1 MFKIFRFSKF
11 EEDAMRLLP
20 FILALYSITASATE
34 VPAIENSEPVASL
47 PQNVNDQ
54 RKAWNAKEKK
64 AAELARQWIDAQA
77 MPVRKENGKIVY
89 LYGSTLPTVIC
100 APLSVCDIEL
110 QEGEKIV
117 GKPMIGD
124 SSRWEALPALSG
136 VGSNQVSHIIVKP
149 SESNLTTTLIIT
161 TTRRT
166 YHIKLVS
173 SNKNWTPR
181 VGFSYPDDIDRQWQL
196 YNAEAIANSEKK
208 TIPETRENIDALNF
222 EYEVSGKSS
231 WRPVRVYNDGVKT
244 YIQMPSSMSQTE
256 APALLVLGSDGEKQI
271 VNYRL
276 KKDRFIV
283 DQIFTRAVLI
293 AGVGSSQEKVVI
305 TLKDSEVHKAEKRRA
320 DDER

>member
-1 MFKIFRFSKF
+1 
-11 EEDAMRLLP
+11 MRLLSL
-20 FILALYSITASATE
+20 ILVLISVHALGSE
-34 VPAIENSEPVASL
+34 VPAIDNSQPAGAA
-47 PQNVNDQ
+47 QNVNDQ
-54 RKAWNAKEKK
+54 RKSFNSKEKK

-110 QEGEKIV
+110 EEGEKIV

-124 SSRWEALPALSG
+124 SLRWEALPALSG
-136 VGSNQVSHIIVKP
+136 VAPNQVSHIVVKP
-149 SESNLTTTLIIT
+149 SESGLTTTLIIT
-161 TTRRT
+161 TSRRT

-173 SNKNWTPR
+173 STKNWTPR
-181 VGFSYPDDIDRQWQL
+181 VGFTYPDDIDRQWQI
-196 YNAEAIANSEKK
+196 YNAEATANAERK

-222 EYEVSGKSS
+222 EYEVSGKAP

-244 YIQMPSSMSQTE
+244 YIQMPSAMAQTE
-256 APALLVLGSDGEKQI
+256 APAVLVLGSDGEKQI

-283 DQIFTRAVLI
+283 DQIFSKAVLI
-293 AGVGSSQEKVVI
+293 AGVGSSQEKIVI
-305 TLKDSEVHKAEKRRA
+305 TYKDTEAYKAAQRRIS
-320 DDER
+320 DER

>member
-1 MFKIFRFSKF
+1 
-11 EEDAMRLLP
+11 MRLFPIIIALNSMTA
-20 FILALYSITASATE
+20 LAGE
-34 VPAIENSEPVASL
+34 VPAIEISDSMPSVA
-47 PQNVNDQ
+47 QNVNDQ

-64 AAELARQWIDAQA
+64 AAELARQWIEAQA

-110 QEGEKIV
+110 QEGERIV

-124 SSRWEALPALSG
+124 SARWEALPALSG
-136 VGSNQVSHIIVKP
+136 VGANQISHIIVKP
-149 SESNLTTTLIIT
+149 FEANLTTTLIIT
-161 TTRRT
+161 TSRRT

-181 VGFSYPDDIDRQWQL
+181 VGFTYPDDIDRQWQL
-196 YNAEAIANSEKK
+196 YNAETVASAEKK

-222 EYEVSGKSS
+222 EYEVSGKSP

-244 YIQMPSSMSQTE
+244 YIQMPSTMAQTE

-283 DQIFTRAVLI
+283 DQIFSRAILI
-293 AGVGSSQEKVVI
+293 AGVGSSQEKVII
-305 TLKDSEVHKAEKRRA
+305 TRKDSEVYRA
-320 DDER
+320 SQRSADNER

>member
-1 MFKIFRFSKF
+1 
-11 EEDAMRLLP
+11 MRLFSL
-20 FILALYSITASATE
+20 ILVLITANAMASE
-34 VPAIENSEPVASL
+34 VPAIETSQPIAVTH
-47 PQNVNDQ
+47 NVNAE
-54 RKAWNAKEKK
+54 RKSFNAKEKK

-124 SSRWEALPALSG
+124 SARWEALPALSG
-136 VGSNQVSHIIVKP
+136 AGPNQISHIIVKP
-149 SESNLTTTLIIT
+149 FESGLTTTLIIT
-161 TTRRT
+161 TSRRT

-181 VGFSYPDDIDRQWQL
+181 VGFTYPDDIDRQWQL
-196 YNAEAIANSEKK
+196 YNAQAVASAERK
-208 TIPETRENIDALNF
+208 TIPETRENIDALSF
-222 EYEVSGKSS
+222 EYELSGKAP

-244 YIQMPSSMSQTE
+244 YIQMPSAMAQTE

-283 DQIFTRAVLI
+283 DQIFSKAILI
-293 AGVGSSQEKVVI
+293 AGVGSSQDKVVI
-305 TLKDSEVHKAEKRRA
+305 TYKDSDAYKAAQRRA

>member
-1 MFKIFRFSKF
+1 
-11 EEDAMRLLP
+11 MRLFSL
-20 FILALYSITASATE
+20 ILVLNSAASMASG
-34 VPAIENSEPVASL
+34 VPAIETSEPAAITR
-47 PQNVNDQ
+47 NVNAE
-54 RKAWNAKEKK
+54 RKSFNAKEKK
-64 AAELARQWIDAQA
+64 AAELARQWIEAQA

-124 SSRWEALPALSG
+124 SARWEALPALSG
-136 VGSNQVSHIIVKP
+136 VGTNQISHIIVKP
-149 SESNLTTTLIIT
+149 FEANLTTTLIIT
-161 TTRRT
+161 TSRRT

-181 VGFSYPDDIDRQWQL
+181 VGFTYPDDIDRQWQL
-196 YNAEAIANSEKK
+196 YNAEAVASAERK
-208 TIPETRENIDALNF
+208 TMPETRENIDALNF
-222 EYEVSGKSS
+222 EYEVSGKAP

-244 YIQMPSSMSQTE
+244 YIQMPSAMAQTE
-256 APALLVLGSDGEKQI
+256 APALLVLGSDGGKQI

-283 DQIFTRAVLI
+283 DQIFSKAILI
-293 AGVGSSQEKVVI
+293 AGVGSSQDKVVI
-305 TLKDSEVHKAEKRRA
+305 TYKDSEAYKAAQRRA